1 MFSLPLLP
9 KLVIGDL
16 EVCLP
21 IIQGGMGVGISLSSL
36 ASAVANEGGI
46 GVISAAIIKGA
57 AVDGLR
63 SDSLEARLE
72 SLRRE
77 IRQARRLTKGAVG
90 VNILVALT
98 EYEEYFQL
106 SVEEGV
112 DCVFL
117 GAGLPLK
124 LPSIVS
130 DAGVEPLHTK
140 LIPIVSSGRA
150 AQLILRTWEKRY
162 GRAPDAFVVEGP
174 LAGGHLGFKP
184 EQLDD
189 PAFALENL
197 LADVLAVVKLHQER
211 LGRPIPVIAAGGIY
225 SGWDIDRFLELGAA
239 GVQMATRF
247 VTTFECDANLE
258 FKQAYLKATQEDIII
273 IKSPLGLPGRVINN
287 AFLQAAERGEK
298 APRNCSWKCMKACDQ
313 RFARYCIAQALENA
327 RHGKLKH
334 GFAFAG
340 ANAYRA
346 KMLVSV
352 KELIQSLVLEYHV
365 AYIERIMRGVFET
378 MRLKQPIFEPEGGRG

>member
-1 MFSLPLLP
+1 
-9 KLVIGDL
+9 
-16 EVCLP
+16 
-21 IIQGGMGVGISLSSL
+21 MGVGISLSSL
-36 ASAVANEGGI
+36 ASAVADEGGI
-46 GVISAAIIKGA
+46 GVISAAIIKGVE
-57 AVDGLR
+57 VDGLR

-72 SLRRE
+72 FLRRE
-77 IRQARRLTKGAVG
+77 IQRARRLTKGAIG

-98 EYEEYFQL
+98 EYEEYFKL

-130 DAGVEPLHTK
+130 DAAVGPLHTK

-150 AQLILRTWEKRY
+150 AQLILHTWEKRY
-162 GRAPDAFVVEGP
+162 GRSPDAFVVEGP

-197 LADVLAVVKLHQER
+197 LADVLAVVDPHQER

-225 SGWDIDRFLELGAA
+225 TGWDIERFLELGAA

-247 VTTFECDANLE
+247 VTTFECDAHLE
-258 FKQAYLKATQEDIII
+258 FKWAYLKATREDIVI
-273 IKSPLGLPGRVINN
+273 IKSPLGLPGRAINN
-287 AFLQAAERGEK
+287 AFLLAAERGEK
-298 APRNCSWKCMKACDQ
+298 APQNCSWKCMKTCD
-313 RFARYCIAQALENA
+313 RRSARYCIAQALEQA
-327 RHGKLKH
+327 RHGKLQY

-346 KMLVSV
+346 NKLVSV
-352 KELIQSLVLEYHV
+352 KELIQSLAFGYHV
-365 AYIERIMRGVFET
+365 ALIERILHDVLET
-378 MRLKQPIFEPEGGRG
+378 MHPTLPIFEPEGGRG